1 MSGVLIYT
9 SGCDCAPGQCVSFVE
24 PSWRCVERLQTR
36 LAKRGVVVMTKKC
49 PNHPGYSWHAGDTC
63 LSCRGRR
70 RGWRR

>member
-1 MSGVLIYT
+1 
-9 SGCDCAPGQCVSFVE
+9 
-24 PSWRCVERLQTR
+24 
-36 LAKRGVVVMTKKC
+36 MTKKC